1 MGEIFFIKADKRN
14 IENKDYYK
22 ITVLDLKNCQLFSF
36 YRLVDNKS
44 TSFVSSVKIFQ
55 EVSGQL
61 TFVIKR
67 NNRISFDI
75 K

>member
-1 MGEIFFIKADKRN
+1 MELFFIKSDKRT

-22 ITVLDLKNCQLFSF
+22 ITILDLKNCQLFSF
-36 YRLVDNKS
+36 YRLVDSKS
-44 TSFVSSVKIFQ
+44 TSFVSNVKLFQ
-55 EVSGQL
+55 EVSNQL

-67 NNRISFDI
+67 NNKISFDI

>member
-1 MGEIFFIKADKRN
+1 MELFFIKADKRN
-14 IENKDYYK
+14 IEGKEYYK
-22 ITVLDLKNCQLFSF
+22 ITVLDLKNCQLFNF

-44 TSFVSSVKIFQ
+44 ASFVSNVKIFQ
-55 EVSGQL
+55 EVSNQL

-67 NNRISFDI
+67 NNKISFDI